1 MKRPVVVTEV
11 PRPEPALVEQL
22 AAYGV
27 ATVHEALGKEGLLL
41 PYLRPIY
48 PDAHVAGA
56 AVTVLCPPGDNLM
69 VHAAIEVC
77 RPGDVLVIA
86 TEAPSMDGMFGEL
99 LATSARAH
107 GVLGLV
113 VDAGVRDVAA
123 LSAMRFPVWSRT
135 ISARGTVKETAGAV
149 NIPVVCGGTLIRP
162 GDVILGDADGVVRVP
177 RQGLAQT
184 IAQAAARTA
193 KENATRERLAAGELG
208 LDIYGLRA
216 KLQALGVEYVRYAD
230 WEG

>member
-1 MKRPVVVTEV
+1 MRRPIVVSEV
-11 PRPEPALVEQL
+11 PRPEAALVEQL

-27 ATVHEALGKEGLLL
+27 ATVHEALGKEGLLQ

-48 PDAHVAGA
+48 PEAHVVGS

-77 RPGDVLVIA
+77 QPGDVLVVA
-86 TEAPSMDGMFGEL
+86 TEAPSTDGMFGEL

-107 GVLGLV
+107 GVVGLV
-113 VDAGVRDVAA
+113 IDAGVRDVAT
-123 LSAMRFPVWSRT
+123 LSAMRFPVWSRA

-149 NIPVVCGGTLIRP
+149 NIPIVCAGALIRP
-162 GDVILGDADGVVRVP
+162 GDVILGDADGVVCVP
-177 RQGLAQT
+177 RQALAQT

-208 LDIYGLRA
+208 LDLYGLRS
-216 KLQALGVEYVRYAD
+216 KLKALGVEYVRYD
-230 WEG
+230 EWEE